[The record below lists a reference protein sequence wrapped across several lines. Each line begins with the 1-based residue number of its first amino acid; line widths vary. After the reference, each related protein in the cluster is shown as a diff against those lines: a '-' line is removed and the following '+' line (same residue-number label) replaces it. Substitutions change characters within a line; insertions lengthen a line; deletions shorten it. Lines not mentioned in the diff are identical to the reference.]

1 MTSVLVTGA
10 TGFLGEHVMQ
20 RVLGAQSPFDKVIAF
35 ARPTSDVAALQASGV
50 EIRQGDLGD
59 AASLTKALQDVDVL
73 INIASLGFGQAP
85 EIVRAVQ
92 ESATRRA
99 IFISTTAIFTH
110 LPARTKSVRLAAE
123 KLIQESGLDYTIL
136 RPTMIYGTP
145 KDRNIWRFIQYL
157 RRFPAMPVVGDG
169 SCLQQPVHVE
179 DVADAVMQSL
189 FVQDTYGKAF
199 DVAGAAPLS
208 FVEMIDTVSRL
219 LQRRTRKIH
228 LPLTA
233 MVWGARLSRLIPVG
247 PSISDEQILRLNED
261 KAFSIANARKTF
273 HYDPMSFEVGVK
285 RELSFLS

>member
-10 TGFLGEHVMQ
+10 TGFLGEHVMH
-20 RVLGAQSPFDKVIAF
+20 RVLRANSPFDKVIAF
-35 ARPTSDVAALQASGV
+35 VRPTSNVAALRASGV

-92 ESATRRA
+92 DSDTRRA

-110 LPARTKSVRLAAE
+110 LPAKTKTVRMAAE

-157 RRFPAMPVVGDG
+157 RRFPAIPVVGDG
-169 SCLQQPVHVE
+169 ACLQQPVHVE
-179 DVADAVMQSL
+179 DVADAVMHSL
-189 FVQDTYGKAF
+189 FVNDTYGKAF
-199 DVAGAAPLS
+199 DVAGAAPLA
-208 FVEMIDTVSRL
+208 FVEMVDTVCRL
-219 LQRRTRKIH
+219 LKRRVGKIH
-228 LPLTA
+228 LPLSA
-233 MVWGARLSRLIPVG
+233 MVFGARLSRLIPVG
-247 PSISDEQILRLNED
+247 PNLTDEQILRLNED
-261 KAFSIANARKTF
+261 KVFSIKTAQEAF
-273 HYDPMSFEVGVK
+273 GYDPLTFEAGVT
-285 RELSFLS
+285 REMTFLS

>member
-1 MTSVLVTGA
+1 MTSVLITGA

-20 RVLGAQSPFDKVIAF
+20 RVLGSQSPFDKVIAF

-99 IFISTTAIFTH
+99 IFISTTAIFTR
-110 LPARTKSVRLAAE
+110 LPAKTKMVRVAAE
-123 KLIQESGLDYTIL
+123 KQIEESGLDYTIL

-157 RRFPAMPVVGDG
+157 RRFPAIPVVGTG

-189 FVQDTYGKAF
+189 FVQETYSKAF
-199 DVAGAAPLS
+199 DVAGATPLS
-208 FVEMIDTVSRL
+208 FIEMVDTVCHL
-219 LQRRTRKIH
+219 LKRRVGKIH
-228 LPLTA
+228 LPLSA
-233 MVWGARLSRLIPVG
+233 MVFGARLSRLIPVG
-247 PSISDEQILRLNED
+247 PSLTDEQILRLNED
-261 KAFSIANARKTF
+261 KVFSIESAHKSFGYAPMTF
-273 HYDPMSFEVGVK
+273 KAGVT
-285 RELSFLS
+285 REMTFLS

>member
-20 RVLGAQSPFDKVIAF
+20 RVLGSQSPFDKVIAF
-35 ARPTSDVAALQASGV
+35 ARPTSDVVSLQASGV

-59 AASLTKALQDVDVL
+59 AASLTKALQDVDSL

-92 ESATRRA
+92 DSATRRA

-110 LPARTKSVRLAAE
+110 LPARTKTVRLAAE

-145 KDRNIWRFIQYL
+145 KDRNIWRLIQYL
-157 RRFPAMPVVGDG
+157 RRFPAIPVVGDG
-169 SCLQQPVHVE
+169 TCLQQPVHVE

-189 FVQDTYGKAF
+189 FVKDTYRKAF
-199 DVAGAAPLS
+199 EVAGAAPLS
-208 FVEMIDTVSRL
+208 FVEMVDTVSRL
-219 LQRRTRKIH
+219 LQRHVMKLH
-228 LPLTA
+228 LPLSA
-233 MVWGARLSRLIPVG
+233 MVLGARLSRVVPFG
-247 PSISDEQILRLNED
+247 PNITDEQVLRLNED
-261 KAFSIANARKTF
+261 KVFSIDAAQKVFQYN
-273 HYDPMSFEVGVK
+273 PMSFEVGVK
-285 RELSFLS
+285 RELSFLT